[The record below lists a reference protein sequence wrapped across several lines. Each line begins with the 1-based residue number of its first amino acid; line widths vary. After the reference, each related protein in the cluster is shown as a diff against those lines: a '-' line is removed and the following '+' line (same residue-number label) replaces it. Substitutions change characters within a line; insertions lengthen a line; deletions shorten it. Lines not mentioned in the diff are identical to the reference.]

1 VFRGKQGL
9 RVRGAGTWH
18 RRRVTAA
25 GASLIATGTLGLA
38 LTGTFAQAAA
48 KKLTTVQLATAPSAL
63 QSLPLSLAQSL
74 GYFKKNGLKVP
85 VTIVSS
91 GSAIVAALQSNSV
104 QFASATATPVLAAD
118 AQGGSLQMLTSLSTY
133 PEQIVLS
140 TAEAQKLGITA
151 STPLKQRLQALKGLQ
166 VAVTAPGGG
175 LNYTLDYAINYAGLS
190 NSDVSVV
197 GITPYTAELS
207 ALHANQVPAIAP
219 SAPWG
224 SVAQADGY
232 GIVIADIW
240 GGKVPTLPSSDPF
253 QVLAVNSSWAS
264 SHKKVV
270 RAMRTALGE
279 ADAYIRKYPV
289 KATQAAMKLL
299 PGFKLA
305 TMRAAIGNGDAFPN
319 PKSLVI
325 TKAQLAKIVSF
336 SNTAGVNV
344 GNPSYSQVVVGK

>member
-1 VFRGKQGL
+1 MPAAVG
-9 RVRGAGTWH
+9 VISAG
-18 RRRVTAA
+18 VC
-25 GASLIATGTLGLA
+25 ICLA
-38 LTGTFAQAAA
+38 LTGASAQAAA

-74 GYFKKNGLKVP
+74 GYFKKNGLNVP

-91 GSAIVAALQSNSV
+91 GSAIIAALQSNSI

-140 TAEAQKLGITA
+140 TAEAKKLGITA
-151 STPLKQRLQALKGLQ
+151 KTPLKQRLQALKGLQ

-197 GITPYTAELS
+197 GISPYTAELS
-207 ALHANQVPAIAP
+207 ALHANQIPAIAP

-232 GIVIADIW
+232 GIVIADVW
-240 GGKVPTLPSSDPF
+240 GGGVPTLPTSDPF
-253 QVLAVNSSWAS
+253 QVLAVNSSWAK
-264 SHKKVV
+264 SHKQVV
-270 RAMRTALGE
+270 DEMRTAIGE
-279 ADAYIRKYPV
+279 ADAYIRANPT

-299 PGFKLA
+299 PGFKLS
-305 TMRAAIGNGDAFPN
+305 TMRTAIGKGDSFPN

-325 TKAQLAKIVSF
+325 TKAQLAKIVKF
-336 SNTAGVNV
+336 SQVAGVDV